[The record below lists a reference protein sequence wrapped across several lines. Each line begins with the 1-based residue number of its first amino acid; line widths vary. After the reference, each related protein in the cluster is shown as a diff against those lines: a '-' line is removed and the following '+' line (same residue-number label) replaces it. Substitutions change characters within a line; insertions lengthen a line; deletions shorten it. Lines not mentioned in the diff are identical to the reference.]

1 MHASQNQSLPPG
13 ATLKKRWRSF
23 EGVQSVYVHES
34 RETGTPM
41 EFAVY
46 EPSVPVGRD
55 CPVLYFLSGLT
66 CTWENCVT
74 KGGVQLW
81 AARHG
86 VIVVW
91 PDTSPR
97 GEAAPDAPGQ
107 EDLGQG
113 AGFYLDATESP
124 WGENYRMESYVREEL
139 PALIEPALRQFSRR
153 RGIFGH
159 SMGGHG
165 ALTLALRHPE
175 FYESV
180 SAFSPIVRPSEVP
193 WGSRAFSAYLGE
205 NRSVWLEHDACELIL
220 ERGCDKPLLV
230 DVGDA
235 DPFLASQ
242 LKPELLE
249 QVCKQ
254 KGVQLTLRRQPGY
267 DHSYYFISTFME
279 SHIAW
284 HAERLRM

>member
-1 MHASQNQSLPPG
+1 M
-13 ATLKKRWRSF
+13 
-23 EGVQSVYVHES
+23 
-34 RETGTPM
+34 
-41 EFAVY
+41 
-46 EPSVPVGRD
+46 
-55 CPVLYFLSGLT
+55 
-66 CTWENCVT
+66 
-74 KGGVQLW
+74 W

-86 VIVVW
+86 VVVVW

-97 GEAAPDAPGQ
+97 GEHVPDAPGQ
-107 EDLGQG
+107 DDLGQG

-124 WGENYRMESYVREEL
+124 WSQNYRMESYVREEL
-139 PALIEPALRQFSRR
+139 PALIEPALRRFLGR

-193 WGSRAFSAYLGE
+193 WGSGAFSAYLGE
-205 NRSVWLEHDACELIL
+205 NRRAWLEHDACELIF
-220 ERGCDKPLLV
+220 ERGYDKPLLV
-230 DVGDA
+230 DVGEA
-235 DPFLASQ
+235 DPFLESQ
-242 LKPELLE
+242 LRPELLE
-249 QVCKQ
+249 QVCEQ
-254 KGVQLTLRRQPGY
+254 KRVQLTLRRQPGY

-284 HAERLRM
+284 HAERLRK

>member
-1 MHASQNQSLPPG
+1 MNASQNHPALPG
-13 ATLKKRWRSF
+13 MTLKKHWKSF
-23 EGVQSVYVHES
+23 GGVQSVYVHDS
-34 RETGTPM
+34 QETGTPM
-41 EFAVY
+41 EFAVF
-46 EPSVPVGRD
+46 EPSVPEGRD

-74 KGGVQLW
+74 KGGVQMW
-81 AARHG
+81 AERRG

-97 GEAAPDAPGQ
+97 GADIPDARG
-107 EDLGQG
+107 EDDLGQG

-124 WGENYRMESYVREEL
+124 WSQNYRMESYVRSEL
-139 PALIEPALRQFSRR
+139 PALIEPTLPAFSGR

-205 NRSVWLEHDACELIL
+205 NRNAWLEHDTCELL
-220 ERGCDKPLLV
+220 RERGCDKPLLV
-230 DVGDA
+230 DVGAA
-235 DPFLASQ
+235 DPFLD
-242 LKPELLE
+242 LHLRPELLE
-249 QVCKQ
+249 QVCAQ
-254 KGVQLTLRRQPGY
+254 KGVNLTLRRQPSY

-279 SHIAW
+279 SHLAW
-284 HAERLRM
+284 HAERLRA